1 MRDKELFGQKI
12 KELSICVLVPTYN
25 NGKTLSAIIDSI
37 LTYTSNII
45 VVDDGSTDNTKDILR
60 KYPAIEIIS
69 YEKNAGKGLA
79 LRKGF
84 TKAIE
89 KGYRYAITIDSD
101 GQHRVDEL
109 PVFIEKAEK
118 EPDTLIV
125 GARNMS
131 SEGIP
136 AKSSFGHR
144 FSNFWFTFETGIDFP
159 DTQSGYRL
167 YPLELLKNMKFY
179 TVKYEFEIEILVRA
193 VWKGIKIN
201 WAPIRVI
208 YAPKEE
214 RVSHFRP
221 FIDFGR
227 VSVLN
232 SLLVFMAI
240 FYFRPLL
247 FFRNFSKENIRK
259 LYREQVINNPQTNT
273 RIILS
278 VMLGAFMGV
287 APVWGYQIV
296 LTLIIAQF
304 LGLNK
309 IIAVIVSNISLPPMI
324 PLIIWASFRLGALLV
339 KGKPLYIVLSRN
351 INLKMIW
358 ENISQYVAGA
368 LVLGFLLSIAFGSVT
383 FLMLHLLQK
392 KKKNYKVN

>member
-1 MRDKELFGQKI
+1 MLDRELSGQKI
-12 KELSICVLVPTYN
+12 EKLGICVLVPTYN
-25 NGKTLSAIIDSI
+25 NGKTLSAIIDNI
-37 LTYTSNII
+37 LTYTSRII
-45 VVDDGSTDNTKDILR
+45 IVDDGSTDNTKDILDN
-60 KYPAIEIIS
+60 YPSIDVIS
-69 YEKNAGKGLA
+69 YEKNAGKGIA
-79 LRKGF
+79 LRKGIE
-84 TKAIE
+84 KAIE

-109 PVFIEKAEK
+109 PLFIEKAEE

-125 GARNMS
+125 GARNMD

-167 YPLELLKNMKFY
+167 YPLEKIRNMKFY

-193 VWKGIKIN
+193 VWKGVKIN
-201 WAPIRVI
+201 WVPIRVI
-208 YAPKEE
+208 YAPEEE

-221 FIDFGR
+221 FTDFGR
-227 VSVLN
+227 VSILN
-232 SLLVFMAI
+232 SLLVCMAI

-247 FFRNFSKENIRK
+247 FFRNFKKENIRK
-259 LYREQVINNPQTNT
+259 FYNEQVINNAQTNT

-287 APVWGYQIV
+287 APVWGYQII

-309 IIAVIVSNISLPPMI
+309 IISVVVSNISLPPMI
-324 PLIIWASFRLGALLV
+324 PLIIWASFRLGALV
-339 KGKPLYIVLSRN
+339 IKGKPIYIVFSRN

-358 ENISQYVAGA
+358 ENISQYIAGA
-368 LVLGFLLSIAFGSVT
+368 LILGFLLSITFGTAT
-383 FLMLHLLQK
+383 FFLLHLLK
-392 KKKNYKVN
+392 KKKKIYKAN